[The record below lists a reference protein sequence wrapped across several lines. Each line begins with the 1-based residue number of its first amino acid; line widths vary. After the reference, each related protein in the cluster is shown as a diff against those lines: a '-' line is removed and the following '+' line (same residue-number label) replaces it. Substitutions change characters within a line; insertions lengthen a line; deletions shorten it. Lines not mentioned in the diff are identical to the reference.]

1 MITIEQED
9 GKTNDECK
17 KEDVL
22 TTIDDIIFEGTK
34 LDDETTDLEGTVE
47 ENFFEDFWG
56 FASDEILNFDNV
68 GVTIDI
74 DIDGVD
80 FEGKSVS
87 ILDREVLCILL
98 EESVTLLN
106 FSTTVEPSTTSWAV
120 VGRNGWTILEGEN
133 SSFLLVFDDNDDK

>member
-106 FSTTVEPSTTSWAV
+106 FSTTVEPKTTSWAV